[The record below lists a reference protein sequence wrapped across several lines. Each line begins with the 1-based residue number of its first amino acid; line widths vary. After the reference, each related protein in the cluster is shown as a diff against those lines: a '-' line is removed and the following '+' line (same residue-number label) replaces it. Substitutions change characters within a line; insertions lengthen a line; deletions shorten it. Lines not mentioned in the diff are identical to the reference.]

1 MPHPHPISDLS
12 LSRLLDVLDSIEM
25 AESEPMTTSHI
36 VLGGEPASQEPH
48 NTCCAS
54 GGGGG
59 GAGGGGAGGGG
70 GNGASNNL

>member
-36 VLGGEPASQEPH
+36 VLGEPASQEPH